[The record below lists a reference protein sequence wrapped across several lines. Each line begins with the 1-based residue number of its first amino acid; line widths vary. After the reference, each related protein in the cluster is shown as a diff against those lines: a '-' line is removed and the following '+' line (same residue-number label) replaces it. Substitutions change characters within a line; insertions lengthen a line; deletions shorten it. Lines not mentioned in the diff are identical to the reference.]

1 MRSRKKQNLFRAR
14 IADPRELLQ
23 CFLGSRD
30 GPFEDL
36 PQIALKLAQDCS
48 SYELQL
54 VRPIF
59 RPHASQ
65 PRHLEELVRR
75 RRKNVGRF
83 KTDLIAQGVESSFP
97 SLIADEVS
105 HILEKN
111 HLQRVGGL
119 WQLWPPVG
127 LLQLIDY
134 FQE

>member
-1 MRSRKKQNLFRAR
+1 MRLRKKQNLFRAR

-59 RPHASQ
+59 RPHASH
-65 PRHLEELVRR
+65 PRHLEELVRW
-75 RRKNVGRF
+75 RRKNVGGF

-97 SLIADEVS
+97 AIIADEVS

-111 HLQRVGGL
+111 HLQWFGGL
-119 WQLWPPVG
+119 RRLCSPVC
-127 LLQLIDY
+127 LLQLRDY
-134 FQE
+134 FLE